1 MSRSPVRFVL
11 PTMASSA
18 PPPPGS
24 EKYTSGYSSNVM
36 KAQMSKTPEAKAAFL
51 LPYLKPGLAVL
62 DCGCGFGG
70 LSLGFARLVSP
81 GGRLDGVDMEETVVQ
96 KAKENAE
103 AEGFGGV
110 AKFHKVRVNFSS

>member
-1 MSRSPVRFVL
+1 
-11 PTMASSA
+11 MASTT

-24 EKYTSGYSSNVM
+24 EKYTSGYDPNIM

-62 DCGCGFGG
+62 DCGSGPGG

-81 GGRLDGVDMEETVVQ
+81 GGRLDGVDIEETMVQ
-96 KAKENAE
+96 KANENAE
-103 AEGFGGV
+103 AAGFGGV
-110 AKFHKVRVNFSS
+110 AKFHKVSIDLLG